1 MQANYLRPLDM
12 TSRHLNE
19 LGILPQFVASD
30 AYGIC
35 GIFFSLCKKK
45 IKVKTNI
52 LTCAK
57 KCAQK
62 TCTFHE

>member
-1 MQANYLRPLDM
+1 MQANYLRLLDM

-35 GIFFSLCKKK
+35 GIFFSLCKKNK
-45 IKVKTNI
+45 SKD
-52 LTCAK
+52 
-57 KCAQK
+57 
-62 TCTFHE
+62 

>member
-35 GIFFSLCKKK
+35 GIFFSLCKKNK
-45 IKVKTNI
+45 SKD
-52 LTCAK
+52 
-57 KCAQK
+57 
-62 TCTFHE
+62 